1 MKRAPHGGPAISDL
15 AYEDPGDGRIKAADS
30 ELRLLTTVRG
40 PSTII
45 EKKVLSDRRGEAA
58 PNELP
63 MPV

>member
-1 MKRAPHGGPAISDL
+1 M
-15 AYEDPGDGRIKAADS
+15 AYEDPGDGRINLKAA

-40 PSTII
+40 PSTAI